1 MGLCLQEFDQM
12 VGLEGS
18 EMVVELVEEV
28 FVLCWH
34 LWVVLHALVALVM
47 VVSQACEVYNVV
59 ISCVSRGNWAVLF
72 CVQIIVIRPFRAVM
86 FTGVR

>member
-1 MGLCLQEFDQM
+1 M

-34 LWVVLHALVALVM
+34 LWVVLHALM
-47 VVSQACEVYNVV
+47 SRTIERTPFMWEKGREDKCCPGPE
-59 ISCVSRGNWAVLF
+59 SCLLRVRQRSKL
-72 CVQIIVIRPFRAVM
+72 RPF
-86 FTGVR
+86 